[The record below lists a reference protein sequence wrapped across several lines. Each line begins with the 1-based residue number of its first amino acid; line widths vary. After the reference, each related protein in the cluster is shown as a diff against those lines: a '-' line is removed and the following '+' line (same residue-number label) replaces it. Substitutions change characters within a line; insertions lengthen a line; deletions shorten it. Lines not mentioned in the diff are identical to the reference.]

1 MEQRRGQGQ
10 KVAANA
16 QIENYLLPALKG
28 TEAEERIKEN
38 IGYNRGRKGD
48 QLSGARTLKAGMEV
62 LRQLKDKQPFFLGVD
77 AFDPHEA
84 WNMPE
89 AFKLR
94 FPHHEGVEPILPF
107 KTPNSKIESL
117 DVTEEQIEQRARA
130 VRRRAHLHR
139 RVDRPP
145 AQPARR
151 PRRWRTGP
159 SSTTC
164 RTTGSCSAS
173 TTGSARTGRCSAR
186 RSTPCRT

>member
-1 MEQRRGQGQ
+1 MWNSGVDKD
-10 KVAANA
+10 KVASNA

-28 TEAEERIKEN
+28 TEAEQRIKEN

-84 WNMPE
+84 WNTPE
-89 AFKLR
+89 AFMLR

-117 DVTEEQIEQRARA
+117 DVTQEQIDR
-130 VRRRAHLHR
+130 VRELYAGELTYIDAWIGRLLNLL
-139 RVDRPP
+139 DDLGSP
-145 AQPARR
+145 
-151 PRRWRTGP
+151 TGR

-164 RTTGSCSAS
+164 RTTASSSAS
-173 TTGSARTGRCSAR
+173 TTASGRTGRCSAR